1 MTNQQMKFIAEIG
14 PLIQK
19 YAPIYGYKVASPIV
33 AQACLESRYGQ
44 SGLAKYHNYFG
55 LKCGSSWKGASVN
68 MATKEEYI
76 PGVLTNI
83 SANFRA
89 YSSMEEGVKGYFEF
103 INTKRYA
110 NLKTATTPRQ
120 YLEFIKADGY
130 ATSSKYVESNM
141 NVINNCNLI
150 MFDIPATNTV
160 TSKKVDYQVKI
171 TASSL
176 KLRSSHSEQSVP
188 LLDKGL
194 PNGMILKIN
203 EECNGW
209 GKVADTDGWVKLLYT
224 KKV

>member
-1 MTNQQMKFIAEIG
+1 MTNQQIEFISKIG

-33 AQACLESRYGQ
+33 AQACLESAYGK

-68 MATKEEYI
+68 MATKEEYT
-76 PGVLTNI
+76 PGVLTSI
-83 SANFRA
+83 KDNFRA

-110 NLKTATTPRQ
+110 NLKTATTARQ
-120 YLEFIKADGY
+120 YLEMIKADGY
-130 ATSSKYVESNM
+130 ATSSNYVFNNM
-141 NVINNCNLI
+141 RVVEQCNLT
-150 MFDIPATNTV
+150 MFDVFKTTV
-160 TSKKVDYQVKI
+160 AESKKVDYLVKI

-194 PNGMILKIN
+194 PNGMILKIC
-203 EECNGW
+203 EEFDGW
-209 GKVADTDGWVKLLYT
+209 GKVADIDGWIKLLYT